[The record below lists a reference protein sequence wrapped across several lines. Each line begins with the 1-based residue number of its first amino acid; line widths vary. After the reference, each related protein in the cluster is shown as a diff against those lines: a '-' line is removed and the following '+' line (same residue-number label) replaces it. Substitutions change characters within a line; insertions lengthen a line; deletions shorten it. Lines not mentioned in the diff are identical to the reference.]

1 METTQYIK
9 AELLILVPIL
19 NMAGALLKSSTIKN
33 KYIPYLLTILSILF
47 CFMYEAIFHPERKGL
62 QFIFDSIIQG
72 ILISSLSVYNHQL
85 FSQIQKRQ

>member
-47 CFMYEAIFHPERKGL
+47 CFMYEMIFHPEQKGL
-62 QFIFDSIIQG
+62 YFIFDSIIQG